1 MVYFGI
7 YRLVFDNML
16 LILLVLANV
25 ALGISIM
32 TFSMTGFAA
41 LEQSINP
48 PIDNATLILEL
59 RAVNS
64 RYLDLHFKLDENL
77 RSFEPAIRELISA
90 KLSRGKI
97 ECKVNLIQRTQAGQA
112 TQLDDA
118 LMQQLA
124 AMQIKAQQYFPQSRP
139 LSVADILRWPGVVL
153 SDALSQDSLL
163 EDVKKLV
170 QKGLQDLNASRER
183 EGEKLKTLVLE
194 RLSQI
199 ETLVI
204 KVKPLLPALTKE
216 YQAKLENKLQENL
229 KNIDPERV
237 AQELVMFAQRID
249 VDEELT
255 RLTAHISEVK
265 RILNSDAP
273 AGKRL
278 DFLMQELNREAN
290 TLGSKSVSVQTTQVS
305 MELKVLIEQMREQI
319 QNIE

>member
-1 MVYFGI
+1 
-7 YRLVFDNML
+7 
-16 LILLVLANV
+16 
-25 ALGISIM
+25 M

-41 LEQSINP
+41 LEKSIE
-48 PIDNATLILEL
+48 NATLILEL

-77 RSFEPAIRELISA
+77 RSFEPIIRELIGA
-90 KLSRGKI
+90 QLSRGKI
-97 ECKVNLIQRTQAGQA
+97 ECKMNLIQRPQAGQP
-112 TQLDDA
+112 TQLDDV
-118 LMQQLA
+118 LIQQLVV
-124 AMQIKAQQYFPQSRP
+124 MQDKAQLYFPQSQQ

-153 SDALSQDSLL
+153 SNTLSQESLL
-163 EDVKKLV
+163 EDMKNLL
-170 QKGLQDLNASRER
+170 QKGLQDLNASRSR
-183 EGEKLKTLVLE
+183 EGEKLKVLVLD

-199 ETLVI
+199 EALVI
-204 KVKPLLPALTKE
+204 KVKPLLPILTKE
-216 YQAKLENKLQENL
+216 YQLKLENKLKESI
-229 KNIDPERV
+229 KNIDQERI
-237 AQELVMFAQRID
+237 AQELVLFAQRID

-265 RILNSDAP
+265 RIFNIETPS
-273 AGKRL
+273 GKRL

>member
-1 MVYFGI
+1 
-7 YRLVFDNML
+7 
-16 LILLVLANV
+16 
-25 ALGISIM
+25 M
-32 TFSMTGFAA
+32 TFSMTGYAA
-41 LEQSINP
+41 LEQSIE
-48 PIDNATLILEL
+48 NATLILEL

-64 RYLDLHFKLDENL
+64 RYLDLHFKLDDHL
-77 RSFEPAIRELISA
+77 KSFEPTIREQIGA
-90 KLSRGKI
+90 QLSRGKI
-97 ECKVNLIQRTQAGQA
+97 ECKMNLIQRTQAGQA
-112 TQLDDA
+112 MQLDDA

-124 AMQIKAQQYFPQSRP
+124 GMQEKAQLFFPQSRQ
-139 LSVADILRWPGVVL
+139 LSIADILRWPGVL
-153 SDALSQDSLL
+153 LNNTLSQDSLL
-163 EDVKKLV
+163 EDIKKLV
-170 QKGLQDLNASRER
+170 QKGLQDLNASRAR
-183 EGEKLKTLVLE
+183 EGEKLKALVLE

-199 ETLVI
+199 ETLVV

-216 YQAKLENKLQENL
+216 YQLKLENKLQESL
-229 KNIDPERV
+229 KNIDQERV
-237 AQELVMFAQRID
+237 AQELVLFAQRID

-265 RILNSDAP
+265 RILSSDAP

>member
-1 MVYFGI
+1 
-7 YRLVFDNML
+7 
-16 LILLVLANV
+16 
-25 ALGISIM
+25 M

-41 LEQSINP
+41 LEQSL
-48 PIDNATLILEL
+48 DNAALLLEL

-77 RSFEPAIRELISA
+77 RSFEPTIRELISGQ
-90 KLSRGKI
+90 LSRGKI
-97 ECKVNLIQRTQAGQA
+97 ECKMNLIQRVQSSQT
-112 TQLDDA
+112 THLDET

-124 AMQIKAQQYFPQSRP
+124 AMQEKAQLYFPQSRQ
-139 LSVADILRWPGVVL
+139 LSVADILRWPSMVL
-153 SDALSQDSLL
+153 NDALNRDTLS
-163 EDVKKLV
+163 EDIKHLV
-170 QKGLQDLNASRER
+170 QKGLQDLNASRKR

-199 ETLVI
+199 ETLVT

-216 YQAKLENKLQENL
+216 YQAKLENKLQESL
-229 KNIDPERV
+229 KNIDQERV
-237 AQELVMFAQRID
+237 AQELMLFAQRID

-255 RLTAHISEVK
+255 RLTAHVSEVK
-265 RILNSDAP
+265 RILNSDSP

-290 TLGSKSVSVQTTQVS
+290 TLASKSVSVQTTQVS